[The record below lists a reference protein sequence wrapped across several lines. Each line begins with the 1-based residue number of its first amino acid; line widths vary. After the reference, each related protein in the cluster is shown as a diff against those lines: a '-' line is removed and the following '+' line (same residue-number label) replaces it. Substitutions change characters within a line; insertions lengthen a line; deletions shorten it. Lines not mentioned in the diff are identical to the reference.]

1 MTQRSPT
8 SNGCMTNMKMIA
20 STRVLHTLPNRN
32 AMSSICENTNTSRC
46 IGEIPNMSN
55 QTISTVSAKTTSTV
69 LCSFFTAVS
78 MSLNDNAKARLSL
91 YTATCRDHSHPKGC
105 NQNQVFYLLSF
116 LHVGQNGNV
125 VERNKCVGCLGE
137 LGVFS
142 TQGGSR
148 EQLMIVVTRI
158 SKALKRSKGQPEKGK
173 SYHPILESLFGDFPT
188 LHGTIKKNECSN
200 GFLSVHESHQI
211 LLIHKPAQLILSSIN

>member
-1 MTQRSPT
+1 MGS
-8 SNGCMTNMKMIA
+8 
-20 STRVLHTLPNRN
+20 
-32 AMSSICENTNTSRC
+32 
-46 IGEIPNMSN
+46 
-55 QTISTVSAKTTSTV
+55 
-69 LCSFFTAVS
+69 
-78 MSLNDNAKARLSL
+78 
-91 YTATCRDHSHPKGC
+91 
-105 NQNQVFYLLSF
+105 
-116 LHVGQNGNV
+116 
-125 VERNKCVGCLGE
+125 LGE

-148 EQLMIVVTRI
+148 EQLMIVVIRV

-200 GFLSVHESHQI
+200 GFLGLHESHQI